1 MARAFEVSG
10 IGLDE
15 LVGGHVFHVSRS
27 LHFLLLLGLAA
38 LLLPRRASYN
48 STTRCERLRERQ
60 RKEELEILEI
70 RVLMFQ

>member
-15 LVGGHVFHVSRS
+15 LVGGHVFHISGS

-38 LLLPRRASYN
+38 ASARRASYN
-48 STTRCERLRERQ
+48 SKRCERLRERE
-60 RKEELEILEI
+60 RREELEILEI